1 MSLPHTALF
10 YGSVEEAYLDTIK
23 SICHDKQLRVSF
35 FPISKLFTVTHNHFS
50 HYAVCG
56 SLGEVKEVLSF
67 AMIEHVSVGIVP
79 LPSQKKLMRTF
90 ALPSSLEEAV
100 TLAAS
105 PSEKRVDMLLCN
117 REIVL
122 HEVTAGDVPPLDR
135 YEGSVSSSQNWGR
148 MGLFFHTLRKVS
160 TLHHRRFYL
169 KDGEGKALSFSAVG
183 LVALEYNTGTFA
195 SKLLS
200 RQLNAEDGKLSMLIL
215 SPVSMLQYVG
225 YLFRTLMPGELKQL
239 PRSLGYL
246 RTEKMHIESDSPQ
259 EVVIDGEVR
268 QQTPV
273 TLQVEKQA
281 LRISVG
287 EAFWENQCSGVK
299 GKSSMKIDHLPSDE
313 ESAAYLSKSL
323 PLFSHASQEQY
334 ASLFSALREEAKLT
348 STFMSL
354 LILATMIATLGLFI
368 NSASVIIGAMLL
380 APLMQPIVSLSM
392 AALRQE
398 STMEL
403 TALKTITVGVA
414 SVLLTA
420 ALIAWMMPIAKLTTE
435 MAGRLSPTIIDLF
448 VAIVSGAAAAYAKSN
463 EKISASLAGVAIAV
477 ALVPPIAVAGIG
489 IGWGEW
495 QMFTSSF
502 LLFLT
507 NLIGIVLAAALTFMV
522 LGYSP
527 LHIAKKGIIV
537 WLLITAVVSVPL
549 YSAFKKMQLHTGLQ
563 TALGNAVFTLD
574 QHHVV
579 LTHIEPVEK
588 VDHIQIRCE
597 VISNGYLTKA
607 EKVLLKRKIMEK
619 AGENVEVI
627 VTFRYRL

>member
-1 MSLPHTALF
+1 MSLPYTALF
-10 YGSVEEAYLDTIK
+10 YGSVEEAYLDKIK
-23 SICHDKQLRVSF
+23 AICQEKQLRVSF
-35 FPISKLFTVTHNHFS
+35 FPLSELFAITHAHFS

-67 AMIEHVSVGIVP
+67 AMQEHVSVGIVP

-90 ALPSSLEEAV
+90 ALPSLLEAAV
-100 TLAAS
+100 MLALNPA
-105 PSEKRVDMLLCN
+105 EKAVDILLCN
-117 REIVL
+117 RETVL
-122 HEVTAGDVPPLDR
+122 HEVTVGDVPPLDR
-135 YEGSVSSSQNWGR
+135 YEGTVASSGRWGR
-148 MGLFFHTLRKVS
+148 LGLFWHTLRKVS
-160 TLHHRRFYL
+160 TLHHRRFTMIESEE
-169 KDGEGKALSFSAVG
+169 KKMTFSAVG
-183 LVALEYNTGTFA
+183 LVALEYHTGTFA
-195 SKLLS
+195 SKLLA
-200 RQLNAEDGKLSMLIL
+200 RQLNAEDGKLSVLIVA
-215 SPVSMLQYVG
+215 PVSMLQYIG
-225 YLFRTLMPGELKQL
+225 YLFSTLKPGERKQL

-246 RTEKMHIESDSPQ
+246 RTEKMTIDSNTPQ
-259 EVVIDGEVR
+259 NVVIDGEVR

-281 LRISVG
+281 LRVSVG
-287 EAFWENQCSGVK
+287 ESFWEKQSSEVK

-313 ESAAYLSKSL
+313 ESASYLSKSL
-323 PLFSHASQEQY
+323 PLFAHASQAQY
-334 ASLFSALREEAKLT
+334 ATLFSALREEAKLT
-348 STFMSL
+348 STFMTL
-354 LILATMIATLGLFI
+354 LILATMIATLGLFV

-398 STMEL
+398 SVMEL
-403 TALKTITVGVA
+403 TAFKTIAVGVA

-463 EKISASLAGVAIAV
+463 EKISSSLAGVAIAV

-489 IGWGEW
+489 LGWGEW
-495 QMFTSSF
+495 HMFSSAF

-527 LHIAKKGIIV
+527 LHIARKGILV
-537 WLLITAVVSVPL
+537 WLMITAVVSVPL
-549 YSAFKKMQLHTGLQ
+549 YSAFEKMQLRTGLQ
-563 TALGNAVFTLD
+563 QALGNATFTLD
-574 QHHVV
+574 QHRVV
-579 LTHIEPVEK
+579 LTHIEPVQLSG
-588 VDHIQIRCE
+588 HLQIRCE
-597 VISNGYLTKA
+597 VISDGYLSKE
-607 EKVLLKRKIMEK
+607 EKVMLKEKILDK
-619 AGENVEVI
+619 AGRDAEVI

>member
-1 MSLPHTALF
+1 ML
-10 YGSVEEAYLDTIK
+10 
-23 SICHDKQLRVSF
+23 
-35 FPISKLFTVTHNHFS
+35 
-50 HYAVCG
+50 
-56 SLGEVKEVLSF
+56 
-67 AMIEHVSVGIVP
+67 EHVSVGIVP

-90 ALPSSLEEAV
+90 ALPSSLEDAV
-100 TLAAS
+100 TLAVTPA
-105 PSEKRVDMLLCN
+105 EKAVDMLRCN
-117 REIVL
+117 REPVL
-122 HEVTAGDVPPLDR
+122 HEVTIGDVPPLDR
-135 YEGSVSSSQNWGR
+135 YESMVASTEKWGR

-160 TLHHRRFYL
+160 TLHHRRFSI
-169 KDGEGKALSFSAVG
+169 KNGEEQNLTFSAVG
-183 LVALEYNTGTFA
+183 LVALEYDTGTFA
-195 SKLLS
+195 SKLLF

-215 SPVSMLQYVG
+215 APVSMLQYIG
-225 YLFRTLMPGELKQL
+225 YLFSTLMPGELKQL

-246 RTEKMHIESDSPQ
+246 RTEKMAIESDVPQ

-273 TLQVEKQA
+273 TLEVEKQV
-281 LRISVG
+281 LYVSVG
-287 EAFWENQCSGVK
+287 ELFWQRQSSEVK
-299 GKSSMKIDHLPSDE
+299 GKSSMKIDHLPSDD
-313 ESAAYLSKSL
+313 ESASYLSKSL
-323 PLFSHASQEQY
+323 PLFSHASQDQY
-334 ASLFSALREEAKLT
+334 AALFSTLREEAKLT
-348 STFMSL
+348 STFMTL

-398 STMEL
+398 SAMEL
-403 TALKTITVGVA
+403 TAFKTIVIGVA

-463 EKISASLAGVAIAV
+463 EKISSSLAGVAIAV

-489 IGWGEW
+489 LGWGEW
-495 QMFTSSF
+495 HMFSSAF

-507 NLIGIVLAAALTFMV
+507 NLIGIVLAAALTFML

-527 LHIAKKGIIV
+527 LHIARKGILV
-537 WLLITAVVSVPL
+537 WLMITAVVSVPL
-549 YSAFKKMQLHTGLQ
+549 YSAFEKMQLRTGLQ
-563 TALGNAVFTLD
+563 QALGNASFILH
-574 QHHVV
+574 QHCVV
-579 LTHIEPVEK
+579 LTHIEPVQRA
-588 VDHIQIRCE
+588 DHLQIRCE
-597 VISNGYLTKA
+597 VISDGYLTKA

-619 AGENVEVI
+619 AGRDAEVI